1 MAPFSD
7 IIGFPLRVN
16 YRFRVSDV
24 SYRLGEVGTDT
35 VKLAF
40 DALYLLKTESSPIVL
55 RQLVRRSKYSGSP
68 AALAHLIEMTPDRDL
83 RLVAVWLLGL
93 RGGTIGSKI
102 LAKFFPAAD
111 EPFRYVLA
119 KAMWQMK
126 AWHDLERL
134 AKNDPSARV
143 QRVAQHAPAV
153 EFQTRLETYTS
164 GIKVVKHHEPTIHQ
178 HFMARINFAESVQP
192 KSATVI
198 REILERIRTLVHGDQ
213 STAALFIA
221 FACFAT

>member
-1 MAPFSD
+1 M
-7 IIGFPLRVN
+7 
-16 YRFRVSDV
+16 
-24 SYRLGEVGTDT
+24 SYWLGAAGTDT
-35 VKLAF
+35 VRLVF
-40 DALYLLKTESSPIVL
+40 DALYLLKTESSPIAL
-55 RQLVRRSKYSGSP
+55 RQLVRCSKYSGSP

-93 RGGTIGSKI
+93 SGGTIGSKI

-119 KAMWQMK
+119 KAMWRMK

-134 AKNDPSARV
+134 AKDDPSARV
-143 QRVAQHAPAV
+143 QRIVQHAPAV

-164 GIKVVKHHEPTIHQ
+164 GIKVVKRHGPTFHQ
-178 HFMARINFAESVQP
+178 HFMARISFTESVQP
-192 KSATVI
+192 RSATVI

-213 STAALFIA
+213 
-221 FACFAT
+221 